1 MDLEQLNKKIE
12 WLDEERR
19 KDKTTI
25 AMLTDRLGALELSIN
40 SASQEVKA
48 IQSET
53 TRISAF
59 TGKFDQ
65 IQSSISALK
74 VELSRNIEQIEKT
87 RLDQNRAIEKSRQ
100 SELEGLNKFYR
111 RAKKKPRSNF

>member
-25 AMLTDRLGALELSIN
+25 AMLTDRLAAVEISATG
-40 SASQEVKA
+40 ASQEVKA

-53 TRISAF
+53 SRLSAF
-59 TGKFDQ
+59 SGKFEQ

-74 VELSRNIEQIEKT
+74 VELSRNIEQIDKARIDQTRDTEKA
-87 RLDQNRAIEKSRQ
+87 RLG
-100 SELEGLNKFYR
+100 ELDTV
-111 RAKKKPRSNF
+111 